1 MVSTMIR
8 PVRRLRTTFVTLF
21 ALFLPVF
28 TGIVH
33 ADDEACTTTATLK
46 TARVWPGSRHIKMT
60 YCSDGTAVRV
70 TLYGK
75 GISSNLTVFDD
86 VSAEFR
92 VRDRKGKVVAKV
104 LRDLGDVNGRFDTV
118 LGMQNWVDVDV
129 LTFTLEQPPTGTYR
143 LEGRLLVDW
152 NGDGKSVYRTG
163 FKKLTFSR

>member
-1 MVSTMIR
+1 MTR
-8 PVRRLRTTFVTLF
+8 PVHRLLTAIITLF
-21 ALFLPVF
+21 ALLLPAF
-28 TGIVH
+28 PGTAH
-33 ADDEACTTTATLK
+33 ANDEACTTTSTLK
-46 TARVWPGSRHIKMT
+46 TSRVWPGSRHIKMT
-60 YCSDGTAVRV
+60 YCSDGAAVRV

-118 LGMQNWVDVDV
+118 LGMQNWVDVEV

-152 NGDGKSVYRTG
+152 NGDGKGVYRTG
-163 FKKLTFSR
+163 FKRLTFSR